1 MSSPA
6 IVANLRSGASLT
18 VRGLVK
24 ARAGP
29 RLVVQGARSSHITTV
44 TLMDENEDTVNLL
57 IWSNTEGEAGVLE
70 QMAKV
75 GAVLDV
81 VKPAIVALSGQA
93 VEKNDPVTSSRLRLK
108 FVTAKS
114 LLKVVKEPEASVL
127 AHLVM
132 VPYKAAGLPSLA
144 LQDIRAPERRAQFVT
159 ILAAV
164 QCVMPEVVTN
174 GQTVREV
181 RLFDCDTATAVLK
194 LWEPEQRRVAS
205 SWVPRHSVLL
215 LSNVLIEFDV
225 YRGINVLAGSSR
237 SVITT
242 DPDMWEARKV
252 RQHAQVATMSSLD
265 RLRTYVGGS
274 IFTPASHRAV
284 TVSQLQDLGQQGAR
298 TEAESLQL
306 FSITGKVSKTT
317 LLEPDA
323 VMATCKGC
331 GDIVTHFFE
340 DYYDCNNFSCQAQ
353 GIGTSKLAYNVK
365 AGISDETGTLT
376 DLEVMAPFLQHALR
390 DPAVWAEQDSLVRD
404 TTARLF
410 LQGFVRFYL
419 AVELPLANHGRPLRI
434 AIVSVE

>member
-1 MSSPA
+1 M
-6 IVANLRSGASLT
+6 VTDLRPGASLT
-18 VRGLVK
+18 VRGLVR

-44 TLMDENEDTVNLL
+44 TLMDENEDTVNLI

-70 QMAKV
+70 QMAKIGV
-75 GAVLDV
+75 VLDV
-81 VKPAIVALSGQA
+81 VRPSIVSLSGQA

-108 FVTAKS
+108 FVAAKS
-114 LLKVVKEPEASVL
+114 MLKVVQEPEASML
-127 AHLVM
+127 AHLVT

-144 LQDIRAPERRAQFVT
+144 LKDIRAPERRGEFVS
-159 ILAAV
+159 IVAAV

-174 GQTVREV
+174 GQTVRGI
-181 RLFDCDTATAVLK
+181 RIFDCVTATAVLK

-215 LSNVLIEFDV
+215 LSNVLIEFDS
-225 YRGINVLAGSSR
+225 YRGIHVLAGSSR
-237 SVITT
+237 SVFTT
-242 DPDMWEARKV
+242 DPDMWEARKL
-252 RQHAQVATMSSLD
+252 RRHAQAATMSSLD
-265 RLRTYVGGS
+265 RLQTFVGGS
-274 IFTPASHRAV
+274 TFTPASHRAV
-284 TVSQLQDLGQQGAR
+284 TVAQIQELAQLGAR

-317 LLEPDA
+317 LLEQDA

-331 GDIVTHFFE
+331 GDTVTNFFE
-340 DYYDCNNFSCQAQ
+340 DLYDCGNFSCQAQ
-353 GIGTSKLAYNVK
+353 GTSELTYNVK
-365 AGISDETGTLT
+365 AGISDETGALT
-376 DLEVMAPFLQHALR
+376 DLEVMAPFLQHALG
-390 DPAVWAEQDSLVRD
+390 DPAVWAEQESLVRD

-434 AIVSVE
+434 VIVSAE